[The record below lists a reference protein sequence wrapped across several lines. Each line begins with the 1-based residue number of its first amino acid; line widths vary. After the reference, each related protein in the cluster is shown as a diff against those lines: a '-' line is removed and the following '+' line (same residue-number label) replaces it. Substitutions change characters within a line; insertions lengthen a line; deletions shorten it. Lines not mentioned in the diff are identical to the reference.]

1 MHETCDAAEIAK
13 TEAISI
19 NKSNKVPRDEKYNV
33 NFHDQNKYIQQVNPL
48 QQMHKLN
55 CLKTCVVYPD
65 PNWIRTVPVFLN
77 FRILIRMRI
86 HTIKTKTFFL

>member
-65 PNWIRTVPVFLN
+65 PIWIRTVPVFLN
-77 FRILIRMRI
+77 FRILIPNADP
-86 HTIKTKTFFL
+86 HN